1 MQADRWVLGRHCYRR
16 GRSKVGLVQQALQG
30 HGSEESRALVRV
42 YGVCEHRVCS
52 RDHLSIPSTAV
63 WVRYPWLVELSA
75 AVEVSRRVHW
85 YEQMVL
91 RRVFLGCLGGLGL
104 GGLARG
110 DRTVSGNDDGKK
122 RKRAINIQA
131 RKMRVVR

>member
-1 MQADRWVLGRHCYRR
+1 M
-16 GRSKVGLVQQALQG
+16 
-30 HGSEESRALVRV
+30 RV

-85 YEQMVL
+85 YEQRVL
-91 RRVFLGCLGGLGL
+91 HRVSLEFLEGLELGGLVRRNG
-104 GGLARG
+104 
-110 DRTVSGNDDGKK
+110 TVSSNDDEKNTSGL
-122 RKRAINIQA
+122 
-131 RKMRVVR
+131 

>member
-1 MQADRWVLGRHCYRR
+1 M
-16 GRSKVGLVQQALQG
+16 
-30 HGSEESRALVRV
+30 RV

-104 GGLARG
+104 GGLGLGGLARG
-110 DRTVSGNDDGKK
+110 DRIVSGNDDGKK

>member
-1 MQADRWVLGRHCYRR
+1 M
-16 GRSKVGLVQQALQG
+16 
-30 HGSEESRALVRV
+30 RV

-85 YEQMVL
+85 YEQRSVL
-91 RRVFLGCLGGLGL
+91 WQVFLGCLGGLGL
-104 GGLARG
+104 EGLARG